1 MFNQKNNLRTCKY
14 NKTMKYF
21 YLTKNNAEEFANILV
36 IEHFKLNPDEYIV
49 KCTEYYLYL
58 EYPTGWT
65 EENKY
70 YYYGFWYVNEG
81 DEFYSSWNKYT
92 DIEFKSKFILQ

>member
-1 MFNQKNNLRTCKY
+1 MFNQKNDLQICKY
-14 NKTMKYF
+14 KKTMQCY
-21 YLTKNNAEEFANILV
+21 YLTRDNAEEFANILV
-36 IEHFKLNPDEYIV
+36 IEHFKLKPDEYIV
-49 KCTEYYLYL
+49 KCTEHYLYL

>member
-1 MFNQKNNLRTCKY
+1 MFNQKNDLQICKY
-14 NKTMKYF
+14 KKTMRCF
-21 YLTKNNAEEFANILV
+21 YLTRDNAEKFANILV

>member
-1 MFNQKNNLRTCKY
+1 MSSKNNNLRTCKY
-14 NKTMKYF
+14 NKTMKCF